1 MGLQGSSWVLL
12 RHLCSV
18 RSLPWLVMGDFN
30 EVTSLEEQWGRIDCS
45 LPHMAAFLD
54 ALADCSLQGLGFQ
67 GPAFSWSNRREDGA
81 LVRARLDR
89 CVANNDWLLFFPN
102 YQVHNV
108 VFATSDHMGLMVLLN
123 PPQVAP
129 NGNRKRLFCFEHIWI
144 RELGCEDSIKAAW
157 SCPVLGTLMFIVAQK
172 IKNCRTYL
180 LQWSQAQV
188 SINPRLIESK
198 KSRLA
203 QLECRPMNKYSSSEV
218 NVLRREINI
227 LVEKE

>member
-1 MGLQGSSWVLL
+1 
-12 RHLCSV
+12 
-18 RSLPWLVMGDFN
+18 
-30 EVTSLEEQWGRIDCS
+30 
-45 LPHMAAFLD
+45 
-54 ALADCSLQGLGFQ
+54 
-67 GPAFSWSNRREDGA
+67 
-81 LVRARLDR
+81 
-89 CVANNDWLLFFPN
+89 
-102 YQVHNV
+102 
-108 VFATSDHMGLMVLLN
+108 MGLMVLLN